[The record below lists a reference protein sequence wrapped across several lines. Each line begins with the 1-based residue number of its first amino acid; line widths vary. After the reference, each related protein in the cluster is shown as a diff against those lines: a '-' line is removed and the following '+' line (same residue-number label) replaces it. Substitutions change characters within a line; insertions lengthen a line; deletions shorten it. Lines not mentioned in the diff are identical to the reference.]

1 MRVVVDTNIAFCAL
15 AAGCGDLGIR
25 LMSPSDVTF
34 YAPRFLFVELF
45 KHKDRIIRASKL
57 PEESVLNALNELLES
72 VQLIESASIPIGTWI
87 RARSLCEG
95 VDLKD
100 TPFVAFA
107 LHLDAELWT
116 EDEEL
121 KKGLRAKGF
130 QRFFTP

>member
-1 MRVVVDTNIAFCAL
+1 M
-15 AAGCGDLGIR
+15 R
-25 LMSPSDVTF
+25 LMSPTEVTF

-45 KHKDRIIRASKL
+45 KHKDRLVRASKL
-57 PEESVLNALNELLES
+57 AEEAVLDALNELLES
-72 VQLIESASIPIGTWI
+72 VQLIDAASIPIGTWA
-87 RARSLCEG
+87 RARSLCAD

-107 LHLDAELWT
+107 LHLDAAIWT

-130 QRFFTP
+130 DRFFVP

>member
-1 MRVVVDTNIAFCAL
+1 
-15 AAGCGDLGIR
+15 
-25 LMSPSDVTF
+25 MSPSDVTF

-45 KHKDRIIRASKL
+45 KHKDRIIRASRL
-57 PEESVLNALNELLES
+57 PEESILNALNELLES

-107 LHLDAELWT
+107 LHLDAALWT